1 MKPYKKHDKWVV
13 PHLGKQVPATLWSNL
28 SGSTLRCIDASRL
41 PSSPEA
47 IESRVAQWA
56 SRFLVGQIPLYR
68 VDQKGLKIAPPCR
81 LATSIDWADIA
92 LSLDFE
98 HEVKTEYEGFKS
110 APKLLVLH
118 TTVGPRLVRQRVAL
132 PKLREPLGFPVH
144 ENSWEVSR
152 AALLQLIRNAP
163 GPIRISA
170 EVFAD
175 LEINPYSW
183 ERDTLPRWSS
193 RVFLITIVA
202 GAIALAAR
210 IHEFNNNSIGW
221 DIAAFVGFTFLV
233 SAMGTLMS
241 IWLMPLY
248 FGPSIVFCNQDG
260 LFDDSSSSARSW

>member
-1 MKPYKKHDKWVV
+1 MKPHQKNDKWAD
-13 PHLGKQVPATLWSNL
+13 PRLGKQLPAPLWSSL

-41 PSSPEA
+41 PSSPEP
-47 IESRVAQWA
+47 IESRVAQWVP
-56 SRFLVGQIPLYR
+56 RFLVGQIPIYR

-132 PKLREPLGFPVH
+132 PQLREPLGFPVH

-163 GPIRISA
+163 GPIRVSA
-170 EVFAD
+170 SVFAD

-183 ERDTLPRWSS
+183 DRNSIPRRASRAYLIAVLAVAVLLVPWLHQFSNSVGLDIATLVGYVLLMSMTG
-193 RVFLITIVA
+193 VFL
-202 GAIALAAR
+202 G
-210 IHEFNNNSIGW
+210 
-221 DIAAFVGFTFLV
+221 
-233 SAMGTLMS
+233 

-248 FGPSIVFCNQDG
+248 FGPSVVFCDQEG
-260 LFDDSSSSARSW
+260 QFEQPPSSARQR